1 MAIRLKVLVAALAAT
16 MLAVPAAN
24 AGLLDPILQLA
35 LPTCGA
41 TVYPFKQFGDTN
53 AYYAIPN
60 NGFESGATGWSL
72 AGGAKVA
79 YGNEPFYING
89 IGGHS
94 LSLPAGA
101 SATSPSFCINLLDP
115 VLRMVARGSN
125 GGKLNVQIVFH
136 GLTGNLTGVL
146 NYKTIGGTGSWQPTD
161 PVSSQL
167 ALPLLTSSAQ
177 VRVTS
182 SSGTWTIDDV
192 FEDPSVFRV
201 G

>member
-1 MAIRLKVLVAALAAT
+1 MAALAAT

-24 AGLLDPILQLA
+24 AGLLDPVVQLA

-41 TVYPFKQFGDTN
+41 TVHPFTQFGDSN

-72 AGGAKVA
+72 GSGARVA
-79 YGNEPFYING
+79 YGNEPFYVNG
-89 IGGHS
+89 LGAHS

-101 SATSPSFCINLLDP
+101 TATSPSFCINLLDP
-115 VLRMVARGSN
+115 VMRMMARGPA

-146 NYKTIGGTGSWQPTD
+146 NYATLSGSGAWEPTD
-161 PVSSQL
+161 TVSSQL
-167 ALPLLTSSAQ
+167 ALPLLTASAE
-177 VRVTS
+177 VRITS
-182 SSGTWTIDDV
+182 ASGTWTIDDV